1 VFLRAARLR
10 PNLTNPSSGTPKGP
24 AGPARGPSTWISN
37 KEQVAVA
44 SPPVASEE
52 VGSIALWQV
61 ARGAARKKPIA
72 RSSWVGRI
80 GAGRNMRSQVAA
92 TIALLSI
99 CNAFLRPGGPTTP
112 QRRQRCSIRRASSA
126 DRQLQ
131 RSCARARHTAL
142 PVPTMRRLQM
152 ANDED
157 DNSMANPSSSA
168 SNIKFF
174 ELEDAFDDNGEDVVG
189 TKFFGGNT
197 MKDELY
203 VPEEEE
209 MATELQSVG
218 QEADELVYSRFEDTS
233 SFEDETSRKVCG
245 ALQAAINQI
254 LHGADANS
262 TASTA
267 AALWREDPKVVWD
280 TPFSASEPTP
290 LKQLGASKSF
300 YSSLDIAVLSAKTI
314 RSDEDSSTIQV
325 RWDLGAVW
333 PNPWESRVLITGTS
347 QITTREDGDGTLVL
361 LKQVD
366 ILDGRDSSDIVGA
379 LSSQLMPRF
388 WDIYHI
394 GMSPS
399 AETDPR
405 FDVPL
410 EKGKLSNASGGKK
423 GLFSNYELS
432 YLPPRLMTEASL
444 IDDNGRAGRTA
455 QALPNHSFTTA
466 IKTMGKRDYFVP
478 VSPIEVTI
486 SKMQDG
492 EGSEVKWS
500 VPVPPYFASRA
511 TLPLPAYDESE
522 HANEQSETNSG
533 LAITKDNE
541 VAKSSTRKLSAPPPK
556 PPRSLECRYSVR
568 PSRLVATIPFA
579 GNPQDE
585 EVAQLRRKLY
595 DQVVERDG
603 FKPKLDPITNRP
615 QFFFWMNDAKACF
628 FERRFGHGG
637 IRVASRLEQIQFCRY

>member
-1 VFLRAARLR
+1 
-10 PNLTNPSSGTPKGP
+10 
-24 AGPARGPSTWISN
+24 
-37 KEQVAVA
+37 
-44 SPPVASEE
+44 
-52 VGSIALWQV
+52 
-61 ARGAARKKPIA
+61 
-72 RSSWVGRI
+72 
-80 GAGRNMRSQVAA
+80 
-92 TIALLSI
+92 
-99 CNAFLRPGGPTTP
+99 
-112 QRRQRCSIRRASSA
+112 
-126 DRQLQ
+126 
-131 RSCARARHTAL
+131 
-142 PVPTMRRLQM
+142 MRRLQM
-152 ANDED
+152 ANVED
-157 DNSMANPSSSA
+157 DNGDEDGNSMEKPSSSS

-174 ELEDAFDDNGEDVVG
+174 ELEDAFDDNGDDVVG

-197 MKDELY
+197 VKDELY

-218 QEADELVYSRFEDTS
+218 QEADELVYNRFEDTG
-233 SFEDETSRKVCG
+233 SFQDETSRKVCG

-254 LHGADANS
+254 LHGDDVNVTSA
-262 TASTA
+262 T
-267 AALWREDPKVVWD
+267 AALWREGPKVVWD
-280 TPFSASEPTP
+280 TPFAASEPTP
-290 LKQLGASKSF
+290 LKQLGVSKSF
-300 YSSLDIAVLSAKTI
+300 YSSLDIALLSAKTI
-314 RSDEDSSTIQV
+314 RSGEDSSTIQV
-325 RWDLGAVW
+325 RWDVGAVW
-333 PNPWESRVLITGTS
+333 PNPWESRVLMTGTS
-347 QITTREDGDGTLVL
+347 LITIREDGDGTMVL

-366 ILDGRDSSDIVGA
+366 NLDGRDSSDIVGA
-379 LSSQLMPRF
+379 LSSQLLPRF

-399 AETDPR
+399 AEMDPR
-405 FDVPL
+405 FDAPV
-410 EKGKLSNASGGKK
+410 EKGKLSSASRGGKK
-423 GLFSNYELS
+423 GLLSNYELS
-432 YLPPRLMTEASL
+432 YLPPRLMTEPSL

-486 SKMQDG
+486 SKIQDG

-511 TLPLPAYDESE
+511 TLPLPAYDEVDHE
-522 HANEQSETNSG
+522 NEKSETDGG
-533 LAITKDNE
+533 LAIRKDNE

-556 PPRSLECRYSVR
+556 PPRSLECRYNVR

-603 FKPKLDPITNRP
+603 FTPKLDPVTNRP

-628 FERRFGHGG
+628 SREGLGMAVYEWRADWSKSNSIG
-637 IRVASRLEQIQFCRY
+637 IELMNC

>member
-1 VFLRAARLR
+1 
-10 PNLTNPSSGTPKGP
+10 
-24 AGPARGPSTWISN
+24 
-37 KEQVAVA
+37 
-44 SPPVASEE
+44 
-52 VGSIALWQV
+52 
-61 ARGAARKKPIA
+61 
-72 RSSWVGRI
+72 
-80 GAGRNMRSQVAA
+80 
-92 TIALLSI
+92 
-99 CNAFLRPGGPTTP
+99 
-112 QRRQRCSIRRASSA
+112 
-126 DRQLQ
+126 
-131 RSCARARHTAL
+131 
-142 PVPTMRRLQM
+142 MRRLQM

-280 TPFSASEPTP
+280 TPFSASEPSP

-628 FERRFGHGG
+628 SREGLGMAVYEWRADWSKSNSVG
-637 IRVASRLEQIQFCRY
+637 IELMNC

>member
-1 VFLRAARLR
+1 M
-10 PNLTNPSSGTPKGP
+10 PTP
-24 AGPARGPSTWISN
+24 
-37 KEQVAVA
+37 
-44 SPPVASEE
+44 
-52 VGSIALWQV
+52 
-61 ARGAARKKPIA
+61 
-72 RSSWVGRI
+72 
-80 GAGRNMRSQVAA
+80 
-92 TIALLSI
+92 
-99 CNAFLRPGGPTTP
+99 
-112 QRRQRCSIRRASSA
+112 
-126 DRQLQ
+126 
-131 RSCARARHTAL
+131 L
-142 PVPTMRRLQM
+142 PVPKMRRLQM

-157 DNSMANPSSSA
+157 DDSTPSPSSSS

-189 TKFFGGNT
+189 AKFFGGST
-197 MKDELY
+197 VKEELY
-203 VPEEEE
+203 IPEEEE
-209 MATELQSVG
+209 MATELQSVR
-218 QEADELVYSRFEDTS
+218 QEADELVYNRFEDTS

-254 LHGADANS
+254 LHNDDVNVTS
-262 TASTA
+262 TT

-280 TPFSASEPTP
+280 TPFAASEPTP
-290 LKQLGASKSF
+290 LKQLVESKSF

-314 RSDEDSSTIQV
+314 RSDEASSTIQA
-325 RWDLGAVW
+325 RWDVGAVW
-333 PNPWESRVLITGTS
+333 PNPWESRVLMTGTS
-347 QITTREDGDGTLVL
+347 LITIREDGDGTVVL

-366 ILDGRDSSDIVGA
+366 TLDGRDSSDIVGA
-379 LSSQLMPRF
+379 LSSQLLPRF

-399 AETDPR
+399 AEIDPR
-405 FDVPL
+405 FDVPV
-410 EKGKLSNASGGKK
+410 EKGKLSNASGGGKR

-432 YLPPRLMTEASL
+432 YLPPRLMTEPSL
-444 IDDNGRAGRTA
+444 IDDNGRVGRTA
-455 QALPNHSFTTA
+455 QALPNHGFTAA
-466 IKTMGKRDYFVP
+466 IKTMGPKKDYFVP

-511 TLPLPAYDESE
+511 TLPLPAYDDEVE
-522 HANEQSETNSG
+522 HENEQSEANSG

-541 VAKSSTRKLSAPPPK
+541 VAKASTRKLSAPPPK
-556 PPRSLECRYSVR
+556 PPQSLACKYSVR

-628 FERRFGHGG
+628 SREGLGMAVYEWRANWSKSNSIG
-637 IRVASRLEQIQFCRY
+637 IELINC